1 MGNIFL
7 VEGSND
13 LDIIV
18 SSMGNFFLVEGLN
31 AMLHFTG
38 HRCTQ
43 IQVAAYLPPYSS
55 NNNHHHH
62 HAAAL
67 HDKIFIITCFSNVQP
82 YFFSSR
88 DEMLMSK
95 FNTQVFEKR

>member
-18 SSMGNFFLVEGLN
+18 SSMGNFFLVEGIN
-31 AMLHFTG
+31 AMLHFTE
-38 HRCTQ
+38 HRRTQ
-43 IQVAAYLPPYSS
+43 TQVGASLPPYSS

-67 HDKIFIITCFSNVQP
+67 P
-82 YFFSSR
+82 
-88 DEMLMSK
+88 
-95 FNTQVFEKR
+95 